1 MDHPG
6 SRICGPHVIDWDLLA
21 AASSYQMGHL
31 ASDAEN
37 AHNAVAAIMAFDRND
52 HGRGN
57 NIVDALFMFIVSIA
71 LTLEI
76 KSSLCLD

>member
-1 MDHPG
+1 
-6 SRICGPHVIDWDLLA
+6 
-21 AASSYQMGHL
+21 MGHL